1 MSEYDNTDNTDFE
14 QEKAIKNQN
23 KKKTRILRKY
33 YSNAYLLENQAL
45 RTGFGKMI
53 RAINQTNPKYSFGK
67 EKRFFSIFK
76 KDNLPY
82 EHGSL
87 EKEKYGNVNLGYHNK
102 VSNKNKI
109 NNNFSGT
116 FNRLD
121 NYSDYSPNK
130 NPDLK
135 DINFI
140 STANNATDYYYL
152 PPPTHYYKY
161 NKSPKWK
168 FGNSKRVLYSDKGKY
183 EHYNLPYD
191 RKIDN
196 ENIKKVWR
204 NHIIGGSIGLN
215 DRFIEDIRT
224 LPDKMETPGPGRY
237 NPKDIYFKY
246 SHYPGGYMGM
256 KLDCCDPVKH
266 KNLRKELNTCFNGN
280 DKIKKPMKSNKNF
293 VFHDKIKFD
302 FGKNNTINN
311 TFNRKDEFPINK
323 NENKYIQQFK
333 ENFSLSEKKP
343 LFTK

>member
-1 MSEYDNTDNTDFE
+1 MSDYDTNEYE
-14 QEKAIKNQN
+14 QEKTKQN
-23 KKKTRILRKY
+23 KDKRKKNRLMQKY
-33 YSNAYLLENQAL
+33 YSNEYLLEGQAL
-45 RTGFGKMI
+45 RNGFGKMV

-67 EKRFFSIFK
+67 EKRFFSVFK
-76 KDNLPY
+76 NDNLPY
-82 EHGSL
+82 EHRTL
-87 EKEKYGNVNLGYHNK
+87 EDAKYGNVNIGYHNK
-102 VSNKNKI
+102 ISNKNKG
-109 NNNFSGT
+109 NTNFTGT
-116 FNRLD
+116 FNRFD
-121 NYSDYSPNK
+121 SYSDFNK
-130 NPDLK
+130 DKNLNLQN
-135 DINFI
+135 INFV
-140 STANNATDYYYL
+140 SSANNATDYYYL

-161 NKSPKWK
+161 NKSPKWG
-168 FGNSKRVLYSDKGKY
+168 FSRAKRSLYNEKGKY
-183 EHYNLPYD
+183 DHYNLPYNK
-191 RKIDN
+191 KIDN
-196 ENIKKVWR
+196 ENINKTWR
-204 NHIIGGSIGLN
+204 NRAIGGDIGLD
-215 DRFIEDIRT
+215 DRFIENRKFVED
-224 LPDKMETPGPGRY
+224 LETPGPGRY